1 MKNESLEKTVI
12 KIDNEI
18 AAMNIAKK
26 YLTNI
31 EEIDQ
36 VIKALNNKRQLIAN
50 NIYSEDYKS
59 YLECRTVIEEILNNE
74 LGKEEQA
81 GLLQMIKENFGRQAP
96 NVSKKNSGLNAWLKE
111 LCIEYNWSSSE
122 DTDWD
127 KLVITGFGLYKQ
139 NPNRV

>member
-1 MKNESLEKTVI
+1 
-12 KIDNEI
+12 
-18 AAMNIAKK
+18 
-26 YLTNI
+26 
-31 EEIDQ
+31 
-36 VIKALNNKRQLIAN
+36 
-50 NIYSEDYKS
+50 
-59 YLECRTVIEEILNNE
+59 RTVIEEILNNE

-81 GLLQMIKENFGRQAP
+81 GLLQMIKENFGRQSP